1 MQQSLFESQ
10 YDNTPIQLDMPDANL
25 KYYPNFIPPAQATN
39 IMQTLQESLAW
50 RQEQI
55 TLYGKAHNVPRLQA
69 WYGDKNAGYKYSNL
83 TMRPLPWAPILLDLK
98 QRCESASKSH
108 FNSVLAN
115 LYRHGQDG
123 MGRHAD
129 NEPELGRQPVI
140 ASLSFGEVRNLDFY
154 HNQTKNKVR
163 LPLENGSLL
172 VMSGNTQMSWQ
183 HCVAKTKKSLVARI
197 NLTFRYIHKCNYT
210 SY

>member
-25 KYYPNFIPPAQATN
+25 KYYPHFILPSQATS
-39 IMQTLQESLAW
+39 IMQSLQQSLSW

-55 TLYGKAHNVPRLQA
+55 TLYGKTHDVPRLQA
-69 WYGDKNAGYKYSNL
+69 WYGDENADYQYSNL
-83 TMRPLPWAPILLDLK
+83 SMRPLPWDPELLELK
-98 QRCESASKSH
+98 QKCEHACNSH

-123 MGRHAD
+123 IGRHAD

-140 ASLSFGEVRNLDFY
+140 ASLSFGEVRNFDFY
-154 HNQTKNKVR
+154 HNQSKEKVR

-172 VMSGNTQMSWQ
+172 VMSGNTQTHWQ
-183 HCVAKTKKSLVARI
+183 HSVAKTKKELAARI
-197 NLTFRYIHKCNYT
+197 NLTFRYIHKT
-210 SY
+210 G

>member
-10 YDNTPIQLDMPDANL
+10 YDNTPIQLHMPDANL
-25 KYYPNFIPPAQATN
+25 KYTPNFIPPAEAATL
-39 IMQTLQESLAW
+39 MRLLQESLDW

-55 TLYGKAHNVPRLQA
+55 TLYGKTHNVPRLQA
-69 WYGDKNAGYKYSNL
+69 WYGDDNAGYQYSNL
-83 TMRPLPWAPILLDLK
+83 TMRALPWNSVLLKLK
-98 QRCESASKSH
+98 QQCETASNSR

-129 NEPELGRQPVI
+129 NEPELGQQPVI

-154 HNQTKNKVR
+154 HNHSKDKIR
-163 LPLENGSLL
+163 LPLGNGSLL
-172 VMSGNTQMSWQ
+172 VMSGDTQTYWQ
-183 HCVAKTKKSLVARI
+183 HSVAKTKKVLAARI
-197 NLTFRYIHKCNYT
+197 NLTFRNIHRTGIQY
-210 SY
+210 

>member
-69 WYGDKNAGYKYSNL
+69 WYGDENAGYKYSNL
-83 TMRPLPWAPILLDLK
+83 TMRPLPWAPVLHELK
-98 QRCESASKSH
+98 QKCEHASNRC

-115 LYRHGQDG
+115 LYRQGQDG

-129 NEPELGRQPVI
+129 NEPELGMQPVI
-140 ASLSFGEVRNLDFY
+140 ASLSFGAVRNLDFY
-154 HNQTKNKVR
+154 HNKSKEKVR

-172 VMSGNTQMSWQ
+172 VMSGDTQTYWQ
-183 HCVAKTKKSLVARI
+183 HSVAKTKKELAARI
-197 NLTFRYIHKCNYT
+197 NLTFRYIHNTKHFY
-210 SY
+210 Y

>member
-10 YDNTPIQLDMPDANL
+10 HHNMPIQLDMPNADL
-25 KYYPNFIPPAQATN
+25 KYYPDFIQPSQAAI
-39 IMQTLQESLAW
+39 IMKVLQDSLDW

-55 TLYGKAHNVPRLQA
+55 TLYGKTFDVPRLQA
-69 WYGDKNAGYKYSNL
+69 WHGDKDADYQYSNL
-83 TMRPLPWAPILLDLK
+83 SMQPLPWFPVLLELK
-98 QRCESASKSH
+98 QKCEHTSNSR

-129 NEPELGRQPVI
+129 NEPELGQQPVI

-154 HNQTKNKVR
+154 HNQSKEKVR

-172 VMSGNTQMSWQ
+172 IMSGDTQTYWQ
-183 HCVAKTKKSLVARI
+183 HSVAKTKKALAARI
-197 NLTFRYIHKCNYT
+197 NLTFRYIHKT
-210 SY
+210 R

>member
-25 KYYPNFIPPAQATN
+25 KYYPHFILPAQATS
-39 IMQTLQESLAW
+39 IMQSLQQSLSW

-55 TLYGKAHNVPRLQA
+55 TLYGKTHDVPRLQA
-69 WYGDKNAGYKYSNL
+69 WYGDENADYQYSNL
-83 TMRPLPWAPILLDLK
+83 SMRPLPWDPELLELK
-98 QRCESASKSH
+98 QKCEHACNSH

-123 MGRHAD
+123 IGRHAD

-140 ASLSFGEVRNLDFY
+140 ASLSFGEVRNFDFY
-154 HNQTKNKVR
+154 HNQSKEKVR

-172 VMSGNTQMSWQ
+172 VMSGNTQTHWQ
-183 HCVAKTKKSLVARI
+183 HSVAKTKKELAARI
-197 NLTFRYIHKCNYT
+197 NLTFRYIHKT
-210 SY
+210 GQG

>member
-25 KYYPNFIPPAQATN
+25 KYIPNFIPLAEAATL
-39 IMQTLQESLAW
+39 MRSLQESLDW

-55 TLYGKAHNVPRLQA
+55 TLYGKTHDVPRLQA
-69 WYGDKNAGYKYSNL
+69 WYGNEDAAYQYSNL
-83 TMRPLPWAPILLDLK
+83 TMRPLPWSSSLLKLK
-98 QRCESASKSH
+98 QQCETASNSR

-129 NEPELGRQPVI
+129 NEPELGQQPVI

-154 HNQTKNKVR
+154 HNQSKDKVR
-163 LPLENGSLL
+163 LPMGNGSLL
-172 VMSGNTQMSWQ
+172 VMSGDTQTYWQ
-183 HCVAKTKKSLVARI
+183 HGIAKTKKQLAARI
-197 NLTFRYIHKCNYT
+197 NLTFRYIHRT
-210 SY
+210 AIQS

>member
-25 KYYPNFIPPAQATN
+25 KYYPNFIQPAEAAS
-39 IMQTLQESLAW
+39 IMHLLQQSLDW

-55 TLYGKAHNVPRLQA
+55 TLYGKTFDVPRLQA
-69 WYGDKNAGYKYSNL
+69 WYGDENAHYQYSNL
-83 TMRPLPWAPILLDLK
+83 SMQPLPWTPVLLELK
-98 QRCESASKSH
+98 QKCESVSNGC

-129 NEPELGRQPVI
+129 NEPELGQQPVI

-154 HNQTKNKVR
+154 HNDTNDKVR

-172 VMSGNTQMSWQ
+172 IMSGDTQKYWQ
-183 HCVAKTKKSLVARI
+183 HSVAKTKKNLAARI
-197 NLTFRYIHKCNYT
+197 NLTFRYVHKVDHL
-210 SY
+210 